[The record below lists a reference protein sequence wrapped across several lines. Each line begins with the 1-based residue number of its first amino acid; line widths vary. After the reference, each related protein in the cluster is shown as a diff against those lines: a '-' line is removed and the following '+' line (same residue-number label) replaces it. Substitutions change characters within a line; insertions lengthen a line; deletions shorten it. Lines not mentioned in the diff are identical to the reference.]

1 MTGYEDDDIGAYEPR
16 GRRVRTTPGRHFRR
30 GDSEPDRNGEKRY
43 GWRDEPPGRGLG
55 RGDEL
60 QSQPDPTWFDG
71 GLYDGYLGEAQI
83 EADDGRGAPFA
94 PGPHPLESDGF
105 EADGRGAE
113 GLETYGLEHAESGD
127 QTRIADDGGPP
138 DTTPVG
144 TPTEG
149 GPPPGNRRRRA
160 AKAESRHRRLL
171 SAFALIVVVLL
182 IVGAIGVI
190 YARRAINPGGGLG
203 PAVTVKIPA
212 NTSTS
217 GIANILAGA
226 GVIHEPRLFPLYTK
240 LTNAGVLLPGT
251 YRMDKNESY
260 SRVVHILE
268 NGPPLAVEKLTIP
281 EGFTLAQI
289 AARVAALPKLHLSAA
304 KFLAAASTGRVRSEF
319 EPPGV
324 NNLEGL
330 VFPATYEIRQG
341 QEETD
346 ILQEMVNTF
355 DERMTALGLV
365 AAAAKER
372 YTPYQV
378 LTVAS
383 IIEREAKLEA
393 DRPFVS
399 SVIYNRL
406 ARKMPLGADSTQ
418 TYYLRLTHPNVEPT
432 LAELD
437 APSAYNTRLN
447 VGLPPTPIANPG
459 LPSIEAAMK
468 PVYTTYLYFVEINP
482 DGKLGYAVDSTGF
495 LKLQA
500 QCRSVHLC

>member
-1 MTGYEDDDIGAYEPR
+1 VTGYEDDDIGGYEPR
-16 GRRVRTTPGRHFRR
+16 GRRVRTTPGQHWKRS
-30 GDSEPDRNGEKRY
+30 DSGSDRNGQHRY
-43 GWRDEPPGRGLG
+43 GWRDEPQGNDLGLG
-55 RGDEL
+55 DDL
-60 QSQPDPTWFDG
+60 QTDDLETQPDPTWFDG
-71 GLYDGYLGEAQI
+71 GPDDGYPDEAHAEVDQWQGEPLDPEPFPLEAL
-83 EADDGRGAPFA
+83 EADDFGE
-94 PGPHPLESDGF
+94 L
-105 EADGRGAE
+105 
-113 GLETYGLEHAESGD
+113 ESGD
-127 QTRIADDGGPP
+127 GTLIADDGGPS
-138 DTTPVG
+138 DVTPVG
-144 TPTEG
+144 TPTPEG
-149 GPPPGNRRRRA
+149 APEARRRRRA
-160 AKAESRHRRLL
+160 AKAESRHRRIL
-171 SAFALIVVVLL
+171 STFALIVVVFL
-182 IVGAIGVI
+182 IVCAIGVV

-217 GIANILAGA
+217 GIGKILAA
-226 GVIHEPRLFPLYTK
+226 DGVIHQPRLFPLYTK

-251 YRMDKNESY
+251 YRLAKNESY

-268 NGPPLAVEKLTIP
+268 NGPPLVVEKLTIP

-319 EPPGV
+319 EPAGV

-330 VFPATYEIRQG
+330 VFPATYEITQG

-365 AAAAKER
+365 AAAAKEH
-372 YTPYQV
+372 YSPYQV

-383 IIEREAKLEA
+383 IIEREAKLEV

-399 SVIYNRL
+399 SVIFNRL

-418 TYYLRLTHPNVEPT
+418 TYYLRLTHPNLEPT
-432 LAELD
+432 VAELD

-459 LPSIEAAMK
+459 IPSIEAAMK
-468 PVYTTYLYFVEINP
+468 PVYSTYLYFVEINP

-495 LKLQA
+495 VKLQA
-500 QCRSVHLC
+500 QCRSAHLC